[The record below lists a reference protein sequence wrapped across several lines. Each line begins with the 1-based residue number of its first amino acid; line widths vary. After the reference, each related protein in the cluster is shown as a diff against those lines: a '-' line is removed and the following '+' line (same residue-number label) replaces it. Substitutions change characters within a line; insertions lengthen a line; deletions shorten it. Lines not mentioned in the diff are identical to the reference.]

1 MGQHIS
7 AGSSQ
12 AAGVAKDS
20 NTGLAEPEVS
30 KMDPFSSSRPPV
42 GPVSTGHE
50 YYQGSAT
57 HRSSQSFDHESP
69 SSLDSRSANSQSQ
82 ERRDTENL
90 DKQVNRK
97 DGKKAT
103 TKRKRGETSV
113 HIESQVDSPQNLD
126 NIDSVVNTRKGKM
139 SKGELPPGFSN
150 KGGEHANFN
159 IVPNSGQMEHLS
171 SLSGSMRSMV
181 RVKQEGQH
189 LIERPM
195 DLTHSSNLVS
205 RAASSK
211 HPEELEVSST
221 HNASAQQHAA
231 SLPHTNDM
239 MGMWSQNKTG
249 FPYEKSQ
256 VPRFP
261 SNVVPGSVTSEML
274 RQQSTAP
281 SPGSSK
287 KLDIKHHYF
296 SCGFTCLK
304 KKHI

>member
-1 MGQHIS
+1 MGRHIS

-12 AAGVAKDS
+12 VTGVAKDS
-20 NTGLAEPEVS
+20 NPGLAENEVS

-42 GPVSTGHE
+42 GPTSTGHD

-82 ERRDTENL
+82 ERRDTANR

-113 HIESQVDSPQNLD
+113 PTESQLD
-126 NIDSVVNTRKGKM
+126 NPQSLDTIDSVVSTRKGKM
-139 SKGELPPGFSN
+139 SKGEPPAGFSI

-159 IVPNSGQMEHLS
+159 IVPSSGQMEHFS
-171 SLSGSMRSMV
+171 SLSGSMRPMV

-189 LIERPM
+189 LIERQM
-195 DLTHSSNLVS
+195 DLTNTSNLVS

-211 HPEELEVSST
+211 HPEELEVSSI

-231 SLPHTNDM
+231 SLPPTNDI
-239 MGMWSQNKTG
+239 MGVWSQNKAG

-256 VPRFP
+256 VPRFS
-261 SNVVPGSVTSEML
+261 SNVLPGTLAAEIPM
-274 RQQSTAP
+274 QQSTAP
-281 SPGSSK
+281 SPVTSK
-287 KLDIKHHYF
+287 NLEKLKHHYY
-296 SCGFTCLK
+296 SCGLTC
-304 KKHI
+304 

>member
-1 MGQHIS
+1 MSQHIS

-12 AAGVAKDS
+12 ATGVAKDS
-20 NTGLAEPEVS
+20 NTGLAETEVS
-30 KMDPFSSSRPPV
+30 KMDPFSSSRPPPI
-42 GPVSTGHE
+42 GSISTGHD

-103 TKRKRGETSV
+103 TKRKRGDTSV
-113 HIESQVDSPQNLD
+113 PTEAQHDNPQSLD
-126 NIDSVVNTRKGKM
+126 TIDSVVNTRKGKM
-139 SKGELPPGFSN
+139 SKGELPPGFSI
-150 KGGEHANFN
+150 KGGENASFN
-159 IVPNSGQMEHLS
+159 IVPSSGQMEHFT
-171 SLSGSMRSMV
+171 SLSGSMRPTV

-189 LIERPM
+189 LVERQM
-195 DLTHSSNLVS
+195 DLTNSSNLAS

-211 HPEELEVSST
+211 HPEELEVSSI

-231 SLPHTNDM
+231 SLPPSNDI
-239 MGMWSQNKTG
+239 MGVWSQNKPG
-249 FPYEKSQ
+249 FHYEKSQ
-256 VPRFP
+256 VPRFS
-261 SNVVPGSVTSEML
+261 SNVVPGNVTTESPM
-274 RQQSTAP
+274 QQSTAP

-287 KLDIKHHYF
+287 KMEIKHLF
-296 SCGFTCLK
+296 FCSCEFTA
-304 KKHI
+304 